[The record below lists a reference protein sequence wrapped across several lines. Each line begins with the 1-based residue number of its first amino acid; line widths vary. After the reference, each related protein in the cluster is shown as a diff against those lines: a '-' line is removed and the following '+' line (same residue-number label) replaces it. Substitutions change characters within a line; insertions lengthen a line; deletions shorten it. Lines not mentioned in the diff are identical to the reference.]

1 MEFITVET
9 EGRVTTIT
17 LNRPQVLNAIN
28 PQMHH
33 ELQAAFDA
41 FAADPRQH
49 IAVVTGAGE
58 RAFCAGSDL
67 KDAARSS
74 QKHAYPKNG
83 YAGLIERYDL
93 TKPVIAAVNGLAY
106 GGGFEVVLAC
116 DIVIAADTAR
126 FGLPEPRIGST
137 ALGGGIHR
145 LVRQIGLKPAMGM
158 LLSAESIDVAKALQL
173 GLVNEVV
180 ALGDLRAAVD
190 RWCELILKGAPTAVR
205 ATKEA
210 ALRGLEEPSLEAAI
224 RNQASYPAWV
234 AHFSSPNARE
244 GARAFADKR
253 PPEWAD
259 D

>member
-1 MEFITVET
+1 
-9 EGRVTTIT
+9 
-17 LNRPQVLNAIN
+17 VLNAIN
-28 PQMHH
+28 PQMHQ

-49 IAVVTGAGE
+49 IAVITGAGA

-67 KDAARSS
+67 KDASRSG
-74 QKHAYPKNG
+74 QKIPYPKNG

-106 GGGFEVVLAC
+106 GGGFEIVLAC

-158 LLSAESIDVAKALQL
+158 LLSAESVDVTRAMQL
-173 GLVNEVV
+173 GLVNEVT
-180 ALGDLRAAVD
+180 APGDLGAAVD

-210 ALRGLEEPSLEAAI
+210 ALRGLDEPSLEAAI
-224 RNQASYPAWV
+224 RNQADYPAWV
-234 AHFSSPNARE
+234 AHFASPNARE
-244 GARAFADKR
+244 GARAFAEKR
-253 PPEWAD
+253 PPEWTD
-259 D
+259 E